1 MPEIDSKYLKQ
12 MPSSDLYGDED
23 GFDMNIDLDWQP
35 ETVEPE
41 EEKEVGEQF
50 NEVAPLS
57 PNQLDFLAQQQ
68 WERTIQISEGS
79 HLVDGSCAPMQ
90 DTPRHK

>member
-57 PNQLDFLAQQQ
+57 PDQLRRKAQETLALMRAST
-68 WERTIQISEGS
+68 E
-79 HLVDGSCAPMQ
+79 D
-90 DTPRHK
+90 

>member
-12 MPSSDLYGDED
+12 MPSSDPYGDED
-23 GFDMNIDLDWQP
+23 GFDMDIDLDWQP

-57 PNQLDFLAQQQ
+57 PDQLRRKAQETLALMRAST
-68 WERTIQISEGS
+68 E
-79 HLVDGSCAPMQ
+79 D
-90 DTPRHK
+90 